1 MIGLRSIPLITAIL
15 ELVHH
20 AYQLEN
26 FFLYMYLDIEYA
38 KALPVITFKIYN
50 NERACSKLRR
60 LWKFFHTKVSYD

>member
-38 KALPVITFKIYN
+38 KALPVIQNY
-50 NERACSKLRR
+50 R
-60 LWKFFHTKVSYD
+60 